1 MKLRVVEYQS
11 KQFLLS
17 LECILKVESP
27 GSLTEFLIQD
37 MWGNS
42 WGFFKAFCYVWNMA
56 IKAQS
61 VIEFWNFL

>member
-17 LECILKVESP
+17 LEWILKVESP

-37 MWGNS
+37 M
-42 WGFFKAFCYVWNMA
+42 
-56 IKAQS
+56 
-61 VIEFWNFL
+61 